1 MPSHT
6 PIVKWMA
13 GTLLAGLAMVL
24 HAQPVQWRGEFV
36 YFADSATF
44 TDCASGKPR
53 PVAMHDDYLALE
65 RAYLQWRSAPA
76 APLLVNF
83 VGRLEVMEPMEG
95 PPREHMI
102 VDRFASVEP
111 GNTCEMV
118 STSKQKPRASLR
130 DTYWKL
136 AEIGG
141 KPATMM
147 PTQQREV
154 RITLSSDG
162 ARLMGFSGC
171 NQLVGSY
178 EAGDRSLR
186 FHAAGSMM
194 ACEPELME
202 LERNV
207 HQALGLTTAYRIE
220 GERLSLIGAD
230 NKALATFDA
239 VYLR

>member
-1 MPSHT
+1 MRRHAS
-6 PIVKWMA
+6 IVKWA
-13 GTLLAGLAMVL
+13 STLLAALAMSG
-24 HAQPVQWRGEFV
+24 HAEPVQWRGEFV
-36 YFADSATF
+36 YFADSAIF

-53 PVAMHDDYLALE
+53 PVAIHDDYLALE
-65 RAYLQWRSAPA
+65 RAYLHWRSAPG

-83 VGRLEVMEPMEG
+83 VGRLEIMEPMEG
-95 PPREHMI
+95 PAREHMV
-102 VDRFASVEP
+102 VDRLASVEP

-118 STSKQKPRASLR
+118 STGKPKPRASLR

-136 AEIGG
+136 ADIGG
-141 KPATMM
+141 TPVKMT

-154 RITLSSDG
+154 RITMASDG
-162 ARLMGFSGC
+162 SRLMGFSGC

-178 EAGDRSLR
+178 EADDRSLR
-186 FHAAGSMM
+186 FQAAGTMM

-207 HQALGLTTAYRIE
+207 LQALGVTTAYRIE
-220 GERLSLIGAD
+220 GERLILVGAD
-230 NKALATFDA
+230 GRKLATFDA